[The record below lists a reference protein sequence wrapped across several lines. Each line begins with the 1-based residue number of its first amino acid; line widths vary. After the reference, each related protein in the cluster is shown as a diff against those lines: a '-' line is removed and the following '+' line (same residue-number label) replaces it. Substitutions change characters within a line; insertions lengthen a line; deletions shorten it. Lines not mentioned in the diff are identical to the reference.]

1 MNAKRQRLPRVVVVL
16 GLVSFF
22 NDLASEMVTPL
33 IPVLL
38 AAVLGAGPLA
48 LGLIEGVADTVA
60 AWLKLWAGRRSDL
73 WGGRRKPFVL
83 AGYLLSNCV
92 RPLLGLAAS
101 WAAVVAL
108 RGIDRVG
115 KGLRTAPRDA
125 LVADATP
132 PGLRGRA
139 YGLHRA
145 LDNGGAMGGAL
156 LAAACLSFTALTLPQ
171 MILLSAI
178 PGFVGVA
185 LVAFVVRD
193 VRTGTAV
200 DNGTPAASPPVPPLS
215 PPRSPPTSPP
225 HLPPLA
231 WRSVTLPLRRY
242 FVVLA
247 LFTLARASETF
258 IVLRG
263 HELAMTVPQLLLL
276 WAAMSFAKALSAW
289 TGGSL
294 GDRLGHRR
302 IVLLHW
308 LLHGASFL
316 LLAAAATPPAL
327 WAAALVF
334 GVCAGFGEGAE
345 RALVGDLGRD
355 GERGTAFGWYNM
367 TLGLAAIPAGLFF
380 GGVWQAFGAA
390 AAFAAAAA
398 LAWLAALLLQIA
410 VPRTE
415 WKTE

>member
-1 MNAKRQRLPRVVVVL
+1 MNAPRQRLPRVVVVL
-16 GLVSFF
+16 GLVSFC

-48 LGLIEGVADTVA
+48 LGLVEGVAEAVA

-83 AGYLLSNCV
+83 AGYFLSNLV
-92 RPLLGLAAS
+92 RPLMGLAGS
-101 WAAVVAL
+101 WGAVAL
-108 RGIDRVG
+108 LRGVDRVG

-156 LAAACLSFTALTLPQ
+156 LAAACLSWTSLSLPQ
-171 MILLSAI
+171 IILLSAI

-185 LVAFVVRD
+185 LVALAVRD
-193 VRTGTAV
+193 
-200 DNGTPAASPPVPPLS
+200 ASPVAE
-215 PPRSPPTSPP
+215 TAAAVAA
-225 HLPPLA
+225 PPLA
-231 WRSVTLPLRRY
+231 WRRLDPTLRRY

-247 LFTLARASETF
+247 LFALARASETF

-263 HELAMTVPQLLLL
+263 HELAMSVPLLLLL
-276 WAAMSFAKALSAW
+276 WAAMSFAKAISAW
-289 TGGSL
+289 FGGRL
-294 GDRLGHRR
+294 GDRVGHGRV
-302 IVLLHW
+302 VLLHW
-308 LLHGASFL
+308 LAHGMSFL
-316 LLAAAATPPAL
+316 LLAGADSPATL
-327 WAAALVF
+327 SAAALAF
-334 GVCAGFGEGAE
+334 GVCAGVGEGAE
-345 RALVGDLGRD
+345 RALVGDLGRAS
-355 GERGTAFGWYNM
+355 ERGTAFGWYNM

-380 GGVWQAFGAA
+380 GGVWQLFGAA
-390 AAFAAAAA
+390 AAFIAAAGLALLAAA
-398 LAWLAALLLQIA
+398 LLRGWVL
-410 VPRTE
+410 RRR
-415 WKTE
+415 